1 MEGEVQT
8 VNSGYFSYKK
18 VRKHVSQMSSNEKIK
33 LRKMF
38 KEVKDWEIFSH
49 VNNRIKE
56 KGYTVY
62 VDDVLDLMHK
72 GNIVEY
78 EQKYYFNSGK
88 VSHLVVLNIV
98 REHEGKDKDRLH
110 MVFDMTDK
118 GIVTVW
124 INDYEDIHETLD
136 MGIYSKG
143 LKVGE
148 EYWQK

>member
-18 VRKHVSQMSSNEKIK
+18 VRKHVTQMSTNEKIK
-33 LRKMF
+33 LREMF
-38 KEVKDWEIFSH
+38 KKVKDWEIFSH
-49 VNNRIKE
+49 VNDRIKE

-62 VDDVLDLMHK
+62 VDDILDLMHK

-124 INDYEDIHETLD
+124 VNDYEDIHETLD

-148 EYWQK
+148 DYWQK